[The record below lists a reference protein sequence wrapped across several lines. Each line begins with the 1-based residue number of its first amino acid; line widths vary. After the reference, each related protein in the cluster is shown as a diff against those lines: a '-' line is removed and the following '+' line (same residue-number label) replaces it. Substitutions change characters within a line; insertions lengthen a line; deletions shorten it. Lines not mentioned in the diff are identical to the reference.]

1 MKINKKLDYIY
12 NAFIFGKIG
21 GLKMAKFSKNDFL
34 LFKGKKLTFKRVK
47 YGADIKVQIVDYN
60 PDFKISIEDRNS
72 FSSKV
77 IKVEIVERFGDV
89 KLKVV
94 DHFPDFK
101 VFID

>member
-47 YGADIKVQIVDYN
+47 YGADIKV
-60 PDFKISIEDRNS
+60 
-72 FSSKV
+72 
-77 IKVEIVERFGDV
+77 EIVERFGDV

>member
-1 MKINKKLDYIY
+1 
-12 NAFIFGKIG
+12 
-21 GLKMAKFSKNDFL
+21 MAKFSKNDFL

-47 YGADIKVQIVDYN
+47 YGADIKVEMVQ
-60 PDFKISIEDRNS
+60 
-72 FSSKV
+72 
-77 IKVEIVERFGDV
+77 RFGDV

>member
-1 MKINKKLDYIY
+1 MQ
-12 NAFIFGKIG
+12 IF
-21 GLKMAKFSKNDFL
+21 
-34 LFKGKKLTFKRVK
+34 
-47 YGADIKVQIVDYN
+47 KVQIVDYN